1 LAAPAKKTCVNV
13 LPVDISL
20 ASGTSTNVDIG
31 NRKGNHFV
39 EFPNQRL
46 NQPEENALAHGHRRD
61 YRTNHSAIRIE
72 FSSIFVKFRRQNL

>member
-31 NRKGNHFV
+31 KRKGNHFC
-39 EFPNQRL
+39 
-46 NQPEENALAHGHRRD
+46 
-61 YRTNHSAIRIE
+61 
-72 FSSIFVKFRRQNL
+72 